1 MGASQVLQVSWQQ
14 AGADGPDTWRGET
27 EKLDLLAICSEFQGF
42 HHFCKLEF
50 HKEGFSQ
57 LPLLDI
63 EGQDSWKE
71 IVSVE
76 T

>member
-1 MGASQVLQVSWQQ
+1 MSWQQ

-27 EKLDLLAICSEFQGF
+27 EKLDLLAICSVFQGF